1 MKYVKLWLKT
11 RRKRHRGIVVK
22 AIEKSLTK
30 CVLDRLITKWKG
42 RMECIQRLFHMAI
55 FFRISLYESLLSKWN
70 KAEFEIF
77 EKSPNKT
84 HRRRRAISL
93 SNIQQDR
100 SIEGCTSIPT
110 EIKIYY
116 LKKYI
121 KTRMKLFI
129 SEYRVYKA
137 HFKSIHR
144 QNIKNRFVLEN
155 DNILDY
161 PMPPEKPNLY
171 EELTLSKLEE
181 LIFCALKDK
190 DDWQGILI
198 AQANRRSKSFKK

>member
-11 RRKRHRGIVVK
+11 RRKRNRGIIVK
-22 AIEKSLTK
+22 AIEKGLTK
-30 CVLDRLITKWKG
+30 CIIGNLIIKWKG
-42 RMECIQRLFHMAI
+42 KMECIQKLFSVAI
-55 FFRISLYESLLSKWN
+55 FYRISLYESLLSKWN

-84 HRRRRAISL
+84 HRRRKAISL
-93 SNIQQDR
+93 TNMQHDR
-100 SIEGCTSIPT
+100 GIEGCTSIPT
-110 EIKIYY
+110 EIKLYY

-121 KTRMKLFI
+121 KARMNIFV

-137 HFKSIHR
+137 HYKSIHR
-144 QNIKNRFVLEN
+144 QNLKNRFVLEN

-161 PMPPEKPNLY
+161 PRPPEKPNLY

-181 LIFCALKDK
+181 LIFTALKDK
-190 DDWQGILI
+190 DDWQGIVI
-198 AQANRRSKSFKK
+198 AQVNHRSKSFKK